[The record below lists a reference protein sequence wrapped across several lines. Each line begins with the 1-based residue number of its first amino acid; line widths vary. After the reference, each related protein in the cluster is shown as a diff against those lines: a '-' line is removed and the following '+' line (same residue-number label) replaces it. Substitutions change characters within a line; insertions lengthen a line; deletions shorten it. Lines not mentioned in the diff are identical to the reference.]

1 MTHESV
7 WYSRP
12 RKFGK
17 GSRECRV
24 CAHRAGLIRKY
35 GMDICRQCFREK
47 AQDIGFYKV
56 GSHIRCRVGTPW
68 PGSTRRHSRRTG
80 WQKKSGSL
88 TDHLYHP
95 VPLNLFSRSI
105 SCFTTNRYV
114 LGAR

>member
-56 GSHIRCRVGTPW
+56 
-68 PGSTRRHSRRTG
+68 
-80 WQKKSGSL
+80 
-88 TDHLYHP
+88 